1 MRRSKRAKEGTRI
14 GLDLRIAIIK
24 KRISELHSEV
34 TTYNSYLGRGLND
47 KWIRHV
53 IATVKKKIKTREAQL
68 KRYLDRKAR
77 YKKGGWIN

>member
-14 GLDLRIAIIK
+14 GLDMRIAIIK
-24 KRISELHSEV
+24 KRINELHGEV

-53 IATVKKKIKTREAQL
+53 ITTIKNKIKIREAQL
-68 KRYLDRKAR
+68 KRYEDRKAK
-77 YKKGGWIN
+77 YKREGWL